1 MVIATILWLKTIICI
16 RFDPSITYEQAALA
30 EPFSIGVNIVNRTM
44 TSESDTVVVIGS
56 GTIGLCILQAAKGVG
71 AKVLVSDVVDEKLAK
86 AKEMGADVIVNSAKE
101 NLAETVERFSP
112 GGAV

>member
-1 MVIATILWLKTIICI
+1 M
-16 RFDPSITYEQAALA
+16 
-30 EPFSIGVNIVNRTM
+30 
-44 TSESDTVVVIGS
+44 VVIGS

-101 NLAETVERFSP
+101 NLAEAVEKFSP
-112 GGAV
+112 GGASVVIDAVGIAPLTEQAVDLTCPTGRVAVYRI